1 MHHDIYIILPCS
13 HEIQDDHILNINKTE
28 KKKRIKP
35 NSQIKTF
42 TLSYPLTKL
51 LILQVW
57 LFQITQKFVNF
68 KQNGLPI
75 TFNSFNS
82 SFTGYV

>member
-1 MHHDIYIILPCS
+1 MIFKIVPCS
-13 HEIQDDHILNINKTE
+13 HEIQDDHILNINKT

-35 NSQIKTF
+35 NLQTKIF
-42 TLSYPLTKL
+42 TLSYSLTKL

-57 LFQITQKFVNF
+57 LFEITQNLSV

-75 TFNSFNS
+75 TFNLFNS